1 MAKTRTGW
9 KKVGGWRG
17 LKCNAIINLVEKYIS
32 NFNLAVISKFNFN
45 FGPSGLFA
53 ILGLIFLLLY
63 GLSLGRTRALI
74 SLLGIYVA
82 YAIVSVFPY
91 LDRLH
96 EAMRISSELY
106 ITRVGLF
113 LLVYVVVFSVLN
125 RSLVKNRLTLKDA
138 SFFSVSVIS
147 ILQLGLL
154 ITIITN
160 IVPVNVLNISGNLS
174 GLTEYFSTNEALFYW
189 FLVPIIVILFM
200 KKDKKYKD

>member
-1 MAKTRTGW
+1 MD
-9 KKVGGWRG
+9 
-17 LKCNAIINLVEKYIS
+17 KYIP
-32 NFNLAVISKFNFN
+32 NFDL
-45 FGPSGLFA
+45 GPSGLFA

-82 YAIVSVFPY
+82 YSIVSVFPY

-113 LLVYVVVFSVLN
+113 LLIYVMVFSVLN

-138 SFFSVSVIS
+138 SFLSVSIIS

-160 IVPVNVLNISGNLS
+160 TVPVSALKASGNLF
-174 GLTEYFSTNEALFYW
+174 GIAEYFSTNETLFYW
-189 FLVPIIVILFM
+189 FM
-200 KKDKKYKD
+200 AQ

>member
-1 MAKTRTGW
+1 M
-9 KKVGGWRG
+9 
-17 LKCNAIINLVEKYIS
+17 LKYIL
-32 NFNLAVISKFNFN
+32 NFDLAQIANFNFN

-82 YAIVSVFPY
+82 YAIMSVFPY

-96 EAMRISSELY
+96 DVIKISPELY
-106 ITRVGLF
+106 ITRVGFF
-113 LLVYVVVFSVLN
+113 LAVYIIVFAALNGSVVQ
-125 RSLVKNRLTLKDA
+125 NRLNLKDA
-138 SFFSVSVIS
+138 SFLSVSIVS

-160 IVPVNVLNISGNLS
+160 IIPVSALKLS
-174 GLTEYFSTNEALFYW
+174 GDLSYLSEYFSTTDALFYW
-189 FLVPIIVILFM
+189 FLVPIMIVAFM
-200 KKDKKYKD
+200 RGNKTSRGSED

>member
-74 SLLGIYVA
+74 SLLGIYIA
-82 YAIVSVFPY
+82 YAIISVFPY

-96 EAMRISSELY
+96 DFIKVSSELY
-106 ITRVGLF
+106 ITRAVLF
-113 LLVYVVVFSVLN
+113 LFVYMIVFVVLN
-125 RSLVKNRLTLKDA
+125 GSLVKSRLTLKDA
-138 SFFSVSVIS
+138 SFLSVSIIS
-147 ILQLGLL
+147 FLQLGLL

-160 IVPVNVLNISGNLS
+160 IVPVSVLKISGNLS
-174 GLTEYFSTNEALFYW
+174 YLSEYFSTNEALFYW
-189 FLVPIIVILFM
+189 FLVPIVVVSFM
-200 KKDKKYKD
+200 KGNKK

>member
-1 MAKTRTGW
+1 M
-9 KKVGGWRG
+9 
-17 LKCNAIINLVEKYIS
+17 EKYIP
-32 NFNLAVISKFNFN
+32 NFNLAAISTFNFN

-82 YAIVSVFPY
+82 YAIMSVFPY

-96 EAMRISSELY
+96 DIIKVSPELY

-113 LLVYVVVFSVLN
+113 LFVYVIVFAILN
-125 RSLVKNRLTLKDA
+125 HSLVKIRLTLKDA
-138 SFFSVSVIS
+138 TILSVSIIS
-147 ILQLGLL
+147 VLQLGLL

-160 IVPVNVLNISGNLS
+160 IVPLSALKISGNLT
-174 GLTEYFSTNEALFYW
+174 GLVEYFSTNEALFYW
-189 FLVPIIVILFM
+189 FLAPMAVVSFM
-200 KKDKKYKD
+200 KRDKRSKREE

>member
-1 MAKTRTGW
+1 M
-9 KKVGGWRG
+9 
-17 LKCNAIINLVEKYIS
+17 EKYIP
-32 NFNLAVISKFNFN
+32 NFNLAAISNFN

-53 ILGLIFLLLY
+53 VLGLIFLLLY

-74 SLLGIYVA
+74 SLLGIYIA
-82 YAIVSVFPY
+82 YAIMSVFPY

-96 EAMRISSELY
+96 DLVRVSPELY

-113 LLVYVVVFSVLN
+113 LFVYVVVFSILN
-125 RSLVKNRLTLKDA
+125 RSLVKSRLTLKEA

-160 IVPVNVLNISGNLS
+160 IIPLSALKIPGNLS

-189 FLVPIIVILFM
+189 FLVPILIVSFM
-200 KKDKKYKD
+200 RGSKKHRNSEEP

>member
-1 MAKTRTGW
+1 MFQPRRCDEEGAGAGAITFCDII
-9 KKVGGWRG
+9 KV
-17 LKCNAIINLVEKYIS
+17 VEKYIS
-32 NFNLAVISKFNFN
+32 NFDLAAISNFNFN

-74 SLLGIYVA
+74 SLLGIYIA
-82 YAIVSVFPY
+82 YAIMSVFPY

-96 EAMRISSELY
+96 DLIKVSPELY

-113 LLVYVVVFSVLN
+113 LFIYIIVFAVLN
-125 RSLVKNRLTLKDA
+125 HSLVKNQLTIKDA
-138 SFFSVSVIS
+138 SFFSVSIIS

-160 IVPVNVLNISGNLS
+160 TVPVSALKISGNLS
-174 GLTEYFSTNEALFYW
+174 YVSEYFSTNEALFYW
-189 FLVPIIVILFM
+189 FLAPIVVVSLM
-200 KKDKKYKD
+200 KGNKKSS

>member
-1 MAKTRTGW
+1 MD
-9 KKVGGWRG
+9 
-17 LKCNAIINLVEKYIS
+17 EYIP
-32 NFNLAVISKFNFN
+32 NFNLAAISKFNFN

-82 YAIVSVFPY
+82 YAIMSVFPY
-91 LDRLH
+91 LDRFHDLVK
-96 EAMRISSELY
+96 ISPELY

-113 LLVYVVVFSVLN
+113 LFIYVVVFAVLN
-125 RSLVKNRLTLKDA
+125 GSLVKSRLTLKDA
-138 SFFSVSVIS
+138 SFLSVSIIS

-160 IVPVNVLNISGNLS
+160 IVPVSALKISGNLS
-174 GLTEYFSTNEALFYW
+174 SIAEYFSTNEALFYW
-189 FLVPIIVILFM
+189 FLAPIVVVAFIKGN
-200 KKDKKYKD
+200 KK

>member
-1 MAKTRTGW
+1 VVQLNK
-9 KKVGGWRG
+9 
-17 LKCNAIINLVEKYIS
+17 VEKYIP
-32 NFNLAVISKFNFN
+32 NLN

-74 SLLGIYVA
+74 SLLGIYIA
-82 YAIVSVFPY
+82 YAIMSVFPY

-96 EAMRISSELY
+96 DLIKVSPELY

-113 LLVYVVVFSVLN
+113 LFVYVIVFVVLN

-138 SFFSVSVIS
+138 SFFSVSIIS

-160 IVPVNVLNISGNLS
+160 IVPVSSLKISGNLS
-174 GLTEYFSTNEALFYW
+174 GLTEYLSTNEALFYW
-189 FLVPIIVILFM
+189 FLAPIVVVFFM
-200 KKDKKYKD
+200 KGNKL

>member
-1 MAKTRTGW
+1 M
-9 KKVGGWRG
+9 
-17 LKCNAIINLVEKYIS
+17 EKYIP
-32 NFNLAVISKFNFN
+32 NFNLAAISKFNFN

-82 YAIVSVFPY
+82 YAITSVFPY

-96 EAMRISSELY
+96 DLIKVSPELY

-113 LLVYVVVFSVLN
+113 LFVYVIVFVVFN
-125 RSLVKNRLTLKDA
+125 HSLVKSRLTLKDA
-138 SFFSVSVIS
+138 SFLSVSIIS
-147 ILQLGLL
+147 VLQLGLL

-160 IVPVNVLNISGNLS
+160 IVPVSAFKISGNLS
-174 GLTEYFSTNEALFYW
+174 GITEYFSTNEALFYW
-189 FLVPIIVILFM
+189 FLAPIVVVSFM
-200 KKDKKYKD
+200 KRDKKSRTSME